1 MKNSTKLKL
10 ALLKE
15 FGHPQGPI
23 EKNFDEE
30 GENDVRFGNEKHH
43 PHREEE
49 EYGVCQECG
58 VPAMYEGM
66 CQECGYMEEGHHLEE
81 EKHEVFMAQKNL
93 ETIIKSAT
101 ELLHKLGD
109 EEREVPAW
117 LADHITKAETYIE
130 QANDG
135 FYFEDEEDGE
145 EDTVYTSEEEPEHND
160 DMSLSNMMEKASK
173 KKVDSFGYTKNGS
186 AAGPFRGAQGPI
198 INNNL
203 EEKKPSAGLTKK
215 QKSSIEKKAH
225 KGKNVGHG
233 GFDKLAK
240 KAAKEYGSKEAG
252 KRVAAAAMWKGI
264 HRK

>member
-15 FGHPQGPI
+15 FGHPQGQI
-23 EKNFDEE
+23 EKDFEE
-30 GENDVRFGNEKHH
+30 ESGENDVNIGNKHYH

-49 EYGVCQECG
+49 EYGVCDECG
-58 VPAMYEGM
+58 VPAMYEGKCM
-66 CQECGYMEEGHHLEE
+66 ECGYMEEGHNLEE
-81 EKHEVFMAQKNL
+81 EKHEVFMAQRNL
-93 ETIIKSAT
+93 ETIIKAAT
-101 ELLHKLGD
+101 ELLHKLGN

-117 LADHITKAETYIE
+117 VADHITKAETYVE

-135 FYFEDEEDGE
+135 FYFEDEEGDE
-145 EDTVYTSEEEPEHND
+145 EDTAYTSEEEPEHND
-160 DMSLSNMMEKASK
+160 DMTLAKLMEVAKA
-173 KKVDSFGYTKNGS
+173 KV
-186 AAGPFRGAQGPI
+186 
-198 INNNL
+198 
-203 EEKKPSAGLTKK
+203 KPSKGLTKK
-215 QKSSIEKKAH
+215 QKSNVEKKAH